1 MNDGIFEYLEQIEDT
16 SLIVVSNYDNDS
28 PQNYALGLIAGHA
41 YSVEDF
47 EGTINFYSIFIKILY
62 LVINGT
68 KIVKLRNPW
77 GAGEWKGDWGDDWII
92 ANANSKLRNINSEQ
106 KRKLD
111 VDNLLKGTD
120 DEDGMFWM
128 AWTDF
133 VREFEALTVCHL
145 EDSRDIGKPNE
156 SFYMNHC
163 NDLYLQNKGSLE
175 HSNMMEKPARKTSLI
190 WA

>member
-1 MNDGIFEYLEQIEDT
+1 M
-16 SLIVVSNYDNDS
+16 
-28 PQNYALGLIAGHA
+28 
-41 YSVEDF
+41 
-47 EGTINFYSIFIKILY
+47 
-62 LVINGT
+62 
-68 KIVKLRNPW
+68 RNPW

-106 KRKLD
+106 RRKLD

-145 EDSRDIGKPNE
+145 EDSRDTGNANE
-156 SFYMNHC
+156 SPYMIHC
-163 NDLYLQNKGSLE
+163 NDLLLRTKIHWNIS
-175 HSNMMEKPARKTSLI
+175 I
-190 WA
+190 

>member
-1 MNDGIFEYLEQIEDT
+1 MSFLGFNFPPEVRKVDRKTTTQSKACIQLLNDGIFEYLEQIEDT

-47 EGTINFYSIFIKILY
+47 EGLNYYSSIFIYIFS

-92 ANANSKLRNINSEQ
+92 ANAKTELRNINSVQ
-106 KRKLD
+106 RQKLD

-145 EDSRDIGKPNE
+145 EDSRDTGK
-156 SFYMNHC
+156 
-163 NDLYLQNKGSLE
+163 QN
-175 HSNMMEKPARKTSLI
+175 
-190 WA
+190 